1 MKRKLVNLIAALALI
16 AIPATSPL
24 IAYAKPVHTA
34 PTVHTTSTTPS
45 TSTAPAKCSSGS
57 NTAEQNQVL
66 SGVGDAGSSNNCSDA
81 GATNIL
87 KTVTNILSLV
97 AGAVAVIMVIT
108 AGFKYITSSG
118 DPNKV
123 AAAKNTLIYALI
135 GIAVA
140 AFAQTLVH
148 FVINKA
154 N

>member
-1 MKRKLVNLIAALALI
+1 MKRKLVNLIAVLSLI
-16 AIPATSPL
+16 AIPATSTL
-24 IAYAKPVHTA
+24 IAYAKPAHTA
-34 PTVHTTSTTPS
+34 PTVHTAPTAPTTP
-45 TSTAPAKCSSGS
+45 TAPTGCSSSS
-57 NTAEQNQVL
+57 NTPEQNQVL

-81 GATNIL
+81 GATNIF
-87 KTVTNILSLV
+87 KTATNILSLV
-97 AGAVAVIMVIT
+97 AGAVAVIMVIS

-154 N
+154 